1 MAKRLIVC
9 CDGTWNFADQPSKT
23 NVTKVALSVRPQD
36 GDVTQ
41 RVYYHSGV
49 GTSRRERLRG
59 GAFGVGLSRNVVDAY
74 RFLVDNYEPGDQL
87 YFFGF
92 SRGAFTA
99 RSLAG
104 LVRNS
109 GILRGEYRDRVGD
122 AWTLYR
128 SRTEEPT
135 STASRL
141 FRRSYAHETGI
152 RFIGVWD
159 TVGALGI
166 PMPASRRLAAGVD
179 LFNRRWA
186 FHDTTLSSWVQSAF
200 HALAVDEQRSPFP
213 PTLWRRQAVTDS
225 EEALRRRGG
234 KAQELKQ
241 VWFTGVHCDI
251 GGGYEDPAL
260 SDIPLL
266 WMVGEAKRCG
276 LKFEDAAFTR
286 SEPGAAPSG
295 DSTDIRVQPD
305 VMGERHD
312 SRTGLYRWVAPVPR
326 PIGEAVGGHERVSD
340 TVLRRHDADPGYQP
354 KNLADYLK
362 DSDPQVENVRP
373 RIPGGE

>member
-1 MAKRLIVC
+1 MAKRLVVC

-23 NVTKVALSVRPQD
+23 NVTKVALAVRPQD
-36 GDVTQ
+36 GDITQ

-49 GTSRRERLRG
+49 GTDRRERLRG
-59 GAFGVGLSRNVVDAY
+59 GAFGVGLSRNIVDAY
-74 RFLVDNYEPGDQL
+74 RFLVDNYEPDDQL
-87 YFFGF
+87 YLFGF

-109 GILRGEYRDRVGD
+109 GILRREYRDRVGD

-128 SRTEEPT
+128 NRAEKPS
-135 STASRL
+135 STASTL

-166 PMPASRRLAAGVD
+166 PMPASRRLAAGVNV
-179 LFNRRWA
+179 FNRRWA

-213 PTLWRRQAVTDS
+213 PTLWQQGTAGDGA
-225 EEALRRRGG
+225 EAQHRRGG
-234 KAQELKQ
+234 SRQELKQ

-251 GGGYEDPAL
+251 GGGYAQSAL

-266 WMVGEAKRCG
+266 WMVGEARRCG
-276 LKFEDAAFTR
+276 LRFEDTAFMR
-286 SEPGAAPSG
+286 PEPGGTLPG
-295 DSTDIRVQPD
+295 DPTDIRVEPD
-305 VMGERHD
+305 VMGNLHD
-312 SRTGLYRWVAPVPR
+312 SRTGLYRWVPPVPR
-326 PIGEAVGGHERVSD
+326 PIGATGDGGEYVSD
-340 TVLRRHDADPGYQP
+340 TALRRHDADPAYQP
-354 KNLADYLK
+354 EKLVDYLK
-362 DSDPQVENVRP
+362 GAHPQVEEIRP
-373 RIPGGE
+373 RIPGAD